1 MLVTESFKCLT
12 YLFNA
17 SNNATQAEGFLR
29 FPLEEKQSVFSYK
42 KVVIMK
48 KTLAAVAVL
57 GAFAGTALAADV
69 TLYGK
74 IDGGLNYTHVS
85 EESQDGAHVSSSNSD
100 DFTFKSGQNSGSRFG
115 LKGTEQIADGLTVG
129 FQLENGFSVDDGK
142 MGQGNRLFGRE
153 ARVYVQ
159 TEFGEVGFGRMG
171 GLDSGLGSYDLIAGS
186 SVFGTGWGEYT
197 GAMDAFFKG
206 VSDRYDNMITYKS
219 PKFAGLTLVAQ
230 ASLKKDSGA
239 DGDEGTHLADRYY
252 AVGLGADYGA
262 LKGALTFSMQDY
274 AGFADRRT
282 GTGTLVD
289 DTNANDSD
297 GYTVT
302 AFGSYDFG
310 VTKVSLGAQYFDNVA
325 QARGSL
331 ASSWTYDKDTNELV
345 EEYGD
350 VSYGMTGYGVI
361 LGAITPIA
369 GGNLY
374 TSLGYADYEASDY
387 KEVEGTD
394 KGVAY
399 DKADYKVY
407 GVGIGYQYPL
417 SKRTYV
423 YTAASYTHQ
432 TSNAGKYVAAGVKAK
447 DLDTDV
453 TEVMMGLVHNF

>member
-1 MLVTESFKCLT
+1 
-12 YLFNA
+12 
-17 SNNATQAEGFLR
+17 
-29 FPLEEKQSVFSYK
+29 
-42 KVVIMK
+42 MK

-74 IDGGLNYTHVS
+74 IDGGLNYTHKSV
-85 EESQDGAHVSSSNSD
+85 ESQDETTGHVSSSNSN
-100 DFTFKSGQNSGSRFG
+100 DFSARSGQNSGSRFG

-142 MGQGNRLFGRE
+142 MGQGSRLFGRE

-159 TEFGEVGFGRMG
+159 TEFGEIGFGRMG

-186 SVFGTGWGEYT
+186 SVFGTGWGDNT
-197 GAMDAFFKG
+197 GTMDLFFKG

-230 ASLKKDSGA
+230 ASLGKDTS
-239 DGDEGTHLADRYY
+239 DNTEEGGHLADRYY

-262 LKGALTFSMQDY
+262 LKGGLTFSMQDY
-274 AGFADRRT
+274 GGISGRKD
-282 GTGTLVD
+282 GTGAGTQIAD
-289 DTNANDSD
+289 GFYNDSD

-302 AFGSYDFG
+302 AFGAYDFG

-325 QARGSL
+325 QVRGSRKG
-331 ASSWTYDKDTNELV
+331 AVNATGGFEWE
-345 EEYGD
+345 D
-350 VSYGMTGYGVI
+350 VDFGVTGYGVI

-374 TSLGYADYEASDY
+374 TSLGYADYEAADL
-387 KEVEGTD
+387 E
-394 KGVAY
+394 KGSVD
-399 DKADYKVY
+399 DKADCKVY
-407 GVGIGYQYPL
+407 GVGVGYQYPL

-423 YTAASYTHQ
+423 YTAASYTHE
-432 TSNAGKYVAAGVKAK
+432 TSNEGTANAK
-447 DLDTDV
+447 DLDSDV

>member
-1 MLVTESFKCLT
+1 
-12 YLFNA
+12 
-17 SNNATQAEGFLR
+17 
-29 FPLEEKQSVFSYK
+29 
-42 KVVIMK
+42 MK

-85 EESQDGAHVSSSNSD
+85 EESQDGAHISSSNSD

-142 MGQGNRLFGRE
+142 MGQGSRLFGRE

-159 TEFGEVGFGRMG
+159 TEFGEIGFGRMG

-186 SVFGTGWGEYT
+186 SVFGAGWGEYT
-197 GAMDAFFKG
+197 GTMDLFFKG
-206 VSDRYDNMITYKS
+206 VSVRYDNMITYKS

-262 LKGALTFSMQDY
+262 LKGGLTFSMQDY
-274 AGFADRRT
+274 AGFAERYAKGVT
-282 GTGTLVD
+282 GVINED
-289 DTNANDSD
+289 VANDSD

-302 AFGSYDFG
+302 AFGAYDFG

-331 ASSWTYDKDTNELV
+331 QPSVAEFEDGKVAPVY
-345 EEYGD
+345 EYGKVD
-350 VSYGMTGYGVI
+350 FGLTGYGVI

-374 TSLGYADYEASDY
+374 TSLGYADYEASDIS
-387 KEVEGTD
+387 KTAQENGAE
-394 KGVAY
+394 
-399 DKADYKVY
+399 KADYKVY
-407 GVGIGYQYPL
+407 GVGVGYQYPL

-423 YTAASYTHQ
+423 YTAASYTHETANKGLT
-432 TSNAGKYVAAGVKAK
+432 TSK
-447 DLDTDV
+447 DLDTDT
-453 TEVMMGLVHNF
+453 TEVMAGLVHNF

>member
-1 MLVTESFKCLT
+1 
-12 YLFNA
+12 
-17 SNNATQAEGFLR
+17 
-29 FPLEEKQSVFSYK
+29 
-42 KVVIMK
+42 MK

-74 IDGGLNYTHVS
+74 IDGGLNYTHQKV
-85 EESQDGAHVSSSNSD
+85 ESQTDGAGPVHSASSD
-100 DFTFKSGQNSGSRFG
+100 DFTFKSGQNSSSRFG
-115 LKGTEQIADGLTVG
+115 LKGTEQITDGLTVG

-142 MGQGNRLFGRE
+142 MGQGSRLFGRE

-159 TEFGEVGFGRMG
+159 TEFGEIGFGRMG

-186 SVFGTGWGEYT
+186 SVFGGGWGEYT
-197 GAMDAFFKG
+197 GTMDLFFKG

-230 ASLKKDSGA
+230 ASLGKDTS
-239 DGDEGTHLADRYY
+239 DNTEEGGHLADRYY

-262 LKGALTFSMQDY
+262 LKGGLTFSMQDY
-274 AGFADRRT
+274 GGISGRKD
-282 GTGTLVD
+282 GTGAGTQIAD
-289 DTNANDSD
+289 GFYNDSD

-302 AFGSYDFG
+302 AYGAYDFG

-325 QARGSL
+325 QVRGSRKG
-331 ASSWTYDKDTNELV
+331 AVNATGGFEWKDV
-345 EEYGD
+345 DFG
-350 VSYGMTGYGVI
+350 VTGYGVI

-374 TSLGYADYEASDY
+374 TSLGYADYEAADL
-387 KEVEGTD
+387 E
-394 KGVAY
+394 KGSVD
-399 DKADYKVY
+399 DKADCKVY
-407 GVGIGYQYPL
+407 GVGVGYQYPL

-423 YTAASYTHQ
+423 YTAASYTHE
-432 TSNAGKYVAAGVKAK
+432 TSNEGTANAK
-447 DLDTDV
+447 DLDSDV

>member
-1 MLVTESFKCLT
+1 
-12 YLFNA
+12 
-17 SNNATQAEGFLR
+17 
-29 FPLEEKQSVFSYK
+29 
-42 KVVIMK
+42 MK
-48 KTLAAVAVL
+48 KTLAAIAVL

-85 EESQDGAHVSSSNSD
+85 KDAQDATGKVTSSNSD
-100 DFTFKSGQNSGSRFG
+100 SFEARSGQNSGSRFG

-129 FQLENGFSVDDGK
+129 FQLENGFDSDTGK
-142 MGQGNRLFGRE
+142 MGQSSRLFGRE
-153 ARVYVQ
+153 ARVYVT
-159 TEFGEVGFGRMG
+159 TEFGEIAFGRMG
-171 GLDSGLGSYDLIAGS
+171 GIDSGLGSYDLVAGG
-186 SVFGTGWGEYT
+186 SVFGTGWGTYT
-197 GAMDAFFKG
+197 GAMDQFWKG
-206 VSDRYDNMITYKS
+206 KSDRYDNMITYKS

-230 ASLKKDSGA
+230 ASLMRDSNA

-274 AGFADRRT
+274 AGFAKRYT
-282 GTGTLVD
+282 GDFIDAGDPGAPGKVVN

-302 AFGSYDFG
+302 AYGAYDFG
-310 VTKVSLGAQYFDNVA
+310 ITKVALGAQYFDNVA
-325 QARGSL
+325 QSRGSL
-331 ASSWTYDKDTNELV
+331 APSLGFKDGDETYKF
-345 EEYGD
+345 GD

-361 LGAITPIA
+361 LGAITPVA
-369 GGNLY
+369 GGTLY

-387 KEVEGTD
+387 TD
-394 KGVAY
+394 VATAKKGDAY
-399 DKADYKVY
+399 EKADYKVY
-407 GVGIGYQYPL
+407 GVGVGYQYPL

-432 TSNAGKYVAAGVKAK
+432 TANAGKYVADNVKAK

>member
-1 MLVTESFKCLT
+1 
-12 YLFNA
+12 
-17 SNNATQAEGFLR
+17 
-29 FPLEEKQSVFSYK
+29 
-42 KVVIMK
+42 MK

-85 EESQDGAHVSSSNSD
+85 EESQEGAHVSSSNSD

-115 LKGTEQIADGLTVG
+115 LKGTEQITDGLTVG

-142 MGQGNRLFGRE
+142 LGQGGRIFGRE

-159 TEFGEVGFGRMG
+159 TEFGEIGFGRMG

-197 GAMDAFFKG
+197 GAMDLFFKG
-206 VSDRYDNMITYKS
+206 ITNRYDNMITYKS

-274 AGFADRRT
+274 SGFADRYT
-282 GTGTLVD
+282 GIVD
-289 DTNANDSD
+289 NDLSKVTEDNANDSD
-297 GYTVT
+297 GYAVT
-302 AFGSYDFG
+302 AFGAYDFG
-310 VTKVSLGAQYFDNVA
+310 VTKVSLGVQYFDNVA
-325 QARGSL
+325 QERGSTEPT
-331 ASSWTYDKDTNELV
+331 WIQKEDNHGQW
-345 EEYGD
+345 EYGD
-350 VSYGMTGYGVI
+350 VDFGMTGYGVI
-361 LGAITPIA
+361 LGAITPV
-369 GGNLY
+369 GSGSLY
-374 TSLGYADYEASDY
+374 TTIGYADYEASDLPTASN
-387 KEVEGTD
+387 KD
-394 KGVAY
+394 

-407 GVGIGYQYPL
+407 GVGVGYQYPL

-423 YTAASYTHQ
+423 YTAASYTHE
-432 TSNAGKYVAAGVKAK
+432 TANAGKATSK
-447 DLDTDV
+447 DLDTDT
-453 TEVMMGLVHNF
+453 TEVMAGLVHNF

>member
-1 MLVTESFKCLT
+1 
-12 YLFNA
+12 
-17 SNNATQAEGFLR
+17 
-29 FPLEEKQSVFSYK
+29 
-42 KVVIMK
+42 MK
-48 KTLAAVAVL
+48 KTLAAIAVL

-85 EESQDGAHVSSSNSD
+85 KDTQASSDPYKVSSSNSD
-100 DFTFKSGQNSGSRFG
+100 SFEARSGQNSGSRFG

-129 FQLENGFSVDDGK
+129 FQLENGFDSDTGK
-142 MGQGNRLFGRE
+142 MGQSSRLFGRE
-153 ARVYVQ
+153 ARVYVT
-159 TEFGEVGFGRMG
+159 TEFGEIAFGRMG
-171 GLDSGLGSYDLIAGS
+171 GIDSGLGSYDLVAGG
-186 SVFGTGWGEYT
+186 SVFGTGWGTYT
-197 GAMDAFFKG
+197 GAMDQFWKG
-206 VSDRYDNMITYKS
+206 KSDRYDNMITYKS

-230 ASLKKDSGA
+230 ASLMRDSNA

-274 AGFADRRT
+274 AGFAERRT
-282 GTGTLVD
+282 GSVISSEDVPVTD
-289 DTNANDSD
+289 ANANDSD

-331 ASSWTYDKDTNELV
+331 EPSLGFEDGETTY
-345 EEYGD
+345 EYGD
-350 VSYGMTGYGVI
+350 VSYGMTGYGVM

-369 GGNLY
+369 GGSLY
-374 TSLGYADYEASDY
+374 TSLGYADYEASDVAV
-387 KEVEGTD
+387 KTD
-394 KGVAY
+394 

-407 GVGIGYQYPL
+407 GVGVGYQYPL

-432 TSNAGKYVAAGVKAK
+432 TANAGKTWSK
-447 DLDTDV
+447 DLDTDT
-453 TEVMMGLVHNF
+453 TEVMAGLVHNF

>member
-1 MLVTESFKCLT
+1 
-12 YLFNA
+12 
-17 SNNATQAEGFLR
+17 
-29 FPLEEKQSVFSYK
+29 
-42 KVVIMK
+42 
-48 KTLAAVAVL
+48 
-57 GAFAGTALAADV
+57 
-69 TLYGK
+69 
-74 IDGGLNYTHVS
+74 
-85 EESQDGAHVSSSNSD
+85 
-100 DFTFKSGQNSGSRFG
+100 
-115 LKGTEQIADGLTVG
+115 
-129 FQLENGFSVDDGK
+129 
-142 MGQGNRLFGRE
+142 
-153 ARVYVQ
+153 
-159 TEFGEVGFGRMG
+159 
-171 GLDSGLGSYDLIAGS
+171 
-186 SVFGTGWGEYT
+186 
-197 GAMDAFFKG
+197 
-206 VSDRYDNMITYKS
+206 MITYKS

-230 ASLKKDSGA
+230 ASLMKDSGA

-262 LKGALTFSMQDY
+262 LKGGLTFSMQDY
-274 AGFADRRT
+274 AGFAGRHT
-282 GTGTLVD
+282 GAEPGTDVND
-289 DTNANDSD
+289 KNANDSD

-331 ASSWTYDKDTNELV
+331 TSSAKFDKKTGTTS
-345 EEYGD
+345 YKFGD

-387 KEVEGTD
+387 TAKEGTEA
-394 KGVAY
+394 GTAY

-407 GVGIGYQYPL
+407 GVGVGYQYPL

-432 TSNAGKYVAAGVKAK
+432 TANAGKYVAADVKAK

>member
-85 EESQDGAHVSSSNSD
+85 EESQEGAHVSSSNSD

-115 LKGTEQIADGLTVG
+115 LKGTEQITDGLTVG

-142 MGQGNRLFGRE
+142 MGQGDRLFGRE

-186 SVFGTGWGEYT
+186 SVFGAGWGEYT
-197 GAMDAFFKG
+197 GAMDSFFKG

-230 ASLKKDSGA
+230 ASLAKDSKAGE
-239 DGDEGTHLADRYY
+239 DEGTHLADRYY

-274 AGFADRRT
+274 AGISGRKNGAANTPVKD
-282 GTGTLVD
+282 GEY
-289 DTNANDSD
+289 NDSD
-297 GYTVT
+297 GYAVT
-302 AFGSYDFG
+302 AFGAYDFG

-325 QARGSL
+325 QTRGS
-331 ASSWTYDKDTNELV
+331 V
-345 EEYGD
+345 
-350 VSYGMTGYGVI
+350 VSTFDGKTGNAKWGEVDFGLTGYGVI

-374 TSLGYADYEASDY
+374 TSLGYADYEAADL
-387 KEVEGTD
+387 E
-394 KGVAY
+394 KGSVD
-399 DKADYKVY
+399 DKADCKVY
-407 GVGIGYQYPL
+407 GVGVGYQYPL

-423 YTAASYTHQ
+423 YTAASYTHE
-432 TSNAGKYVAAGVKAK
+432 TSNEGTATAK